1 MSECRELLR
10 RCGTSSAWTQT
21 SVVMDPGSALAFAR
35 LSGMTSIWLN
45 FKQRTPHLRDLRPSK
60 DGSLRRSPP
69 SLAELWRTGRTSQ
82 LRVAVSPTC
91 AQPLDVVPAKA
102 GTHNH

>member
-45 FKQRTPHLRDLRPSK
+45 FKQRTPHLRDLAAYPARVGQSCSASESSE
-60 DGSLRRSPP
+60 GAGNAGRSTRRS
-69 SLAELWRTGRTSQ
+69 LACKDKKAHEHRHHGHTG
-82 LRVAVSPTC
+82 
-91 AQPLDVVPAKA
+91 
-102 GTHNH
+102 